1 MRRIAH
7 ALAVL
12 LIAAA
17 PAAGQSGGE
26 PGGEPGE
33 KSAEEGLSLLEEGA
47 RIILRSMIGEVEPAL
62 KDLHEEMGRAL
73 AEMEPAFR
81 DLAAMIGDIRNYH
94 APEMLPNGDIIIRRK
109 SPAELAVPKTD
120 GEIEL

>member
-12 LIAAA
+12 LIATA

-26 PGGEPGE
+26 PDD

-109 SPAELAVPKTD
+109 SPTERAVPKTD
-120 GEIEL
+120 GEIDL